1 MADSELQ
8 DDDRDTS
15 LPSSALSPA
24 EYRGF
29 RGLVSELD
37 HTSVNNQVSLYSV
50 LEFLASFNGVTHS
63 VAQKVFFVFMAL
75 TEGCGDGAWD
85 TGRRVRSGRSYLC
98 YDSLDRALAN
108 RQTDR
113 KVFDFCSRY
122 SFSKGKLT
130 VKQHAFLSERQPLH
144 HTNSTRCQA
153 LLRHPQP

>member
-37 HTSVNNQVSLYSV
+37 HTGVNNQVSLYSV
-50 LEFLASFNGVTHS
+50 LEFLASFNGVTHG
-63 VAQKVFFVFMAL
+63 VAQKAFLVYVAL

-85 TGRRVRSGRSYLC
+85 RGRRVCWGRSYLC
-98 YDSLDRALAN
+98 YDTLDRALAN
-108 RQTDR
+108 R
-113 KVFDFCSRY
+113 
-122 SFSKGKLT
+122 
-130 VKQHAFLSERQPLH
+130 
-144 HTNSTRCQA
+144 
-153 LLRHPQP
+153 